1 MAATTKTNV
10 QLVVNGLLNE
20 NPIFRLALSMCPA
33 VGISTTVANGLLL
46 GVAVLF
52 VQVCSSCTIA
62 LIKDHIHPRIR
73 IPTYTLTIAAWVT
86 VIDLVLAAFL
96 PGAYKAMGIFVRL
109 IVAFAIITMRLEVFA
124 CRNSVSASFW
134 DGIGMGFGFMFGM
147 VTLGTVREI
156 LGMGTFLG
164 YDVLGFRPMLFF
176 VLPAAGFFL
185 VGFMMAIFNYME
197 TVYHRRAKR
206 SHEMKKSVAALAT
219 VFLLVATLLIGGCNP
234 VHFIKKAE
242 FKGTDLIVLTFAGPV
257 DRTWV
262 EERSH
267 FTVNEKP
274 DPDIL
279 LDIKD
284 IGLSPDRTRLTI
296 ALSEPINRDRP
307 HQVVVKEIQS
317 EGRNLGTE
325 TYTVARLYFGYL
337 FGIFLG
343 ALLIQNFVFSKYL
356 GLCVFFGTSQKKSTA
371 VGMGIT
377 FTAVIVFASLMSWL
391 LYQFVLKPYRLDY
404 LQIIVFIGLVSL
416 TVQAVDTIL
425 RKINPALFKAFGVYL
440 VLVIANC
447 IVIAVPLILADNEY
461 NMFESLMLALGA
473 GLGFLL
479 ALFLM
484 SSVRERLDFANV
496 PVSYRGL
503 PIAFIVAGLFAL
515 SFMGF
520 SGMSI
525 F

>member
-1 MAATTKTNV
+1 
-10 QLVVNGLLNE
+10 
-20 NPIFRLALSMCPA
+20 
-33 VGISTTVANGLLL
+33 
-46 GVAVLF
+46 
-52 VQVCSSCTIA
+52 
-62 LIKDHIHPRIR
+62 
-73 IPTYTLTIAAWVT
+73 
-86 VIDLVLAAFL
+86 
-96 PGAYKAMGIFVRL
+96 
-109 IVAFAIITMRLEVFA
+109 
-124 CRNSVSASFW
+124 
-134 DGIGMGFGFMFGM
+134 
-147 VTLGTVREI
+147 
-156 LGMGTFLG
+156 
-164 YDVLGFRPMLFF
+164 
-176 VLPAAGFFL
+176 
-185 VGFMMAIFNYME
+185 
-197 TVYHRRAKR
+197 
-206 SHEMKKSVAALAT
+206 
-219 VFLLVATLLIGGCNP
+219 LIGGCNAP
-234 VHFIKKAE
+234 NFIKEAQFKAA
-242 FKGTDLIVLTFAGPV
+242 DLIVLTFAGPV
-257 DRTWV
+257 DAAWAENRNN
-262 EERSH
+262 

-279 LDIKD
+279 LDVR
-284 IGLSPDRTRLTI
+284 GVTLSPDRTQLTI
-296 ALSEPINRDRP
+296 ALADPINKDQP
-307 HQVVVKEIQS
+307 HQVIVKEILS
-317 EGRNLGTE
+317 DGRNLGTQS
-325 TYTVARLYFGYL
+325 VVVSKPYFGYL
-337 FGIFLG
+337 FGILIG

-377 FTAVIVFASLMSWL
+377 FTAVIVFASLMSWF

-416 TVQAVDTIL
+416 TVQAVDTVL
-425 RKINPALFKAFGVYL
+425 RKLNPALFKAFGVYL

-461 NMFESLMLALGA
+461 NMIESLMLALGA

>member
-1 MAATTKTNV
+1 MKIDVKAFWMF
-10 QLVVNGLLNE
+10 
-20 NPIFRLALSMCPA
+20 I
-33 VGISTTVANGLLL
+33 
-46 GVAVLF
+46 
-52 VQVCSSCTIA
+52 
-62 LIKDHIHPRIR
+62 LII
-73 IPTYTLTIAAWVT
+73 
-86 VIDLVLAAFL
+86 
-96 PGAYKAMGIFVRL
+96 
-109 IVAFAIITMRLEVFA
+109 
-124 CRNSVSASFW
+124 
-134 DGIGMGFGFMFGM
+134 
-147 VTLGTVREI
+147 
-156 LGMGTFLG
+156 
-164 YDVLGFRPMLFF
+164 
-176 VLPAAGFFL
+176 
-185 VGFMMAIFNYME
+185 
-197 TVYHRRAKR
+197 
-206 SHEMKKSVAALAT
+206 
-219 VFLLVATLLIGGCNP
+219 ATLCTGGCDAPN
-234 VHFIKKAE
+234 FIKAAQFE
-242 FKGTDLIVLTFAGPV
+242 ETDRIVLTFAGPV
-257 DRTWV
+257 DPAWAEDRD
-262 EERSH
+262 H

-279 LDIKD
+279 LDIASVR
-284 IGLSPDRTRLTI
+284 LSPDQSRLTLTL
-296 ALSEPINRDRP
+296 ADAINQNQP
-307 HQVVVKEIQS
+307 HQVVVKEIVS
-317 EGRNLGTE
+317 GGRNMGTQN
-325 TYTVARLYFGYL
+325 VIVSKPYFGYL
-337 FGIFLG
+337 ISILIG

-377 FTAVIVFASLMSWL
+377 FTCVIVFASLMSWF

-416 TVQAVDTIL
+416 TVQAVDTVL

-461 NMFESLMLALGA
+461 NMIESLMLALGA

-496 PVSYRGL
+496 PASYRGL